1 MVFSFIQNLIDEA
14 NKRNQ
19 EKQEKIQ
26 KFLDSF
32 SDEIVKKTSFLPL
45 VNGGASFKTHTL
57 KTDSFWNMIF
67 QVKIWFPLIFV
78 WAFSIPLFAVL
89 IKLVTEILNQE
100 IIYNLDTFAQ
110 YFWELLFW
118 GLLSWAFF
126 ALFYFIFRS
135 KIFDF
140 QNGYFY
146 DLRYQKKIFELLN
159 NEKYRQKFTPLNTIH
174 ALQILSERVS
184 WKNSSYT
191 SYELNMICKDSSRV
205 NIIDHGN
212 LDEIRRNAQE
222 IASRLWVKVYDITQV
237 LQNESY

>member
-1 MVFSFIQNLIDEA
+1 MVFGFIQNMLDEA
-14 NKRNQ
+14 KRKAQ

-32 SDEIVKKTSFLPL
+32 SDDIVKNTPFIPL
-45 VNGGASFKTHTL
+45 LRWGSNFKTHQL
-57 KTDSFWNMIF
+57 KTDSFGNMIF
-67 QVKIWFPLIFV
+67 QAKIWFPMIFV
-78 WAFSIPLFAVL
+78 WVFSTPLFSVL
-89 IKLVTEILNQE
+89 IRLAWEILHQE
-100 IIYNLDTFAQ
+100 IIYNLDTFSQ
-110 YFWELLFW
+110 YFWELLFSSI
-118 GLLSWAFF
+118 LSGIVFLF
-126 ALFYFIFRS
+126 FYFIFRS

-146 DLRYQKKIFELLN
+146 DLRYQKKLFDLLY
-159 NEKYRQKFTPLNTIH
+159 NEKYKQKFTQLSNIH

-222 IASRLWVKVYDITQV
+222 ISQRLWVKVYDITQV